1 MGKITYNKDQE
12 EDKMSAKTEYAVKLH
27 KNGCNCAQAVACIF
41 CKEFGI
47 VEQEMFRIAEG
58 FGLGMGVMEMCGAL
72 SGMAMIIGL
81 DNSKGNVEEGSKTKG
96 DTYKKIKMYVQK
108 FKEKNGSCICRE
120 LKGVETGKV
129 LCSCPQCIADAVELT
144 EEYLKSAK

>member
-1 MGKITYNKDQE
+1 
-12 EDKMSAKTEYAVKLH
+12 MSTKAEHATKLH
-27 KNGCNCAQAVACIF
+27 ENGCNCAQAVACSF
-41 CKEFGI
+41 CQEFGI
-47 VEQEMFRIAEG
+47 DENEMFRIAEG

-81 DNSKGNVEEGSKTKG
+81 SNSQGSTDEGSRTKG
-96 DTYKKIKMYVQK
+96 DTYKKIRTYVQK

-129 LCSCPQCIADAVELT
+129 LCSCPQ
-144 EEYLKSAK
+144 